1 MVFRKICN
9 DTSTMS
15 VTELAHNFVFVK
27 NREAWYRDFDREIP
41 VRDLMREICAKHAA
55 PADAD
60 ELTDEELDE
69 ILYDNLQFGT
79 DDLEGV
85 FALLY
90 MALYGMADV
99 RAWLERYETTGL
111 PTTNRPEVLQ
121 ECVDTYGAEAQVD
134 MSIEEMSELT
144 KALLK
149 YRRKAAQQV
158 EKTVNPAQGIKDLE
172 AARENIL
179 EEVADVIIML
189 TQLIMI
195 YGGRDLVQE
204 TIENKVDRQIKRLAN
219 TEEETGSEAAQE
231 VLQSAT

>member
-1 MVFRKICN
+1 MIFRKICN

-15 VTELAHNFVFVK
+15 ATELAHNFVFVK
-27 NREAWYRDFDREIP
+27 NMEAWYRDFDREIP

-90 MALYGMADV
+90 MALYGMTDV

-134 MSIEEMSELT
+134 MAVEEMSELT

-149 YRRKAAQQV
+149 YSRK
-158 EKTVNPAQGIKDLE
+158 EAQGSKDLE

-219 TEEETGSEAAQE
+219 TEGETGSEVAQE
-231 VLQSAT
+231 VLQPAT

>member
-15 VTELAHNFVFVK
+15 ATELAHNFVFVK

-90 MALYGMADV
+90 MALYGMTDV

-121 ECVDTYGAEAQVD
+121 ECVNTYG
-134 MSIEEMSELT
+134 
-144 KALLK
+144 
-149 YRRKAAQQV
+149 
-158 EKTVNPAQGIKDLE
+158 

-219 TEEETGSEAAQE
+219 TEGETGSEVAQE
-231 VLQSAT
+231 VLQPAT

>member
-15 VTELAHNFVFVK
+15 ATELAHNFVFVK
-27 NREAWYRDFDREIP
+27 NREAWYRDFDREIS

-60 ELTDEELDE
+60 ELTDEDLDE

-121 ECVDTYGAEAQVD
+121 ECVDIYGAEAQVD
-134 MSIEEMSELT
+134 MAIEEMSELT

-149 YRRKAAQQV
+149 YRRKAAQQAG
-158 EKTVNPAQGIKDLE
+158 KTVNPAQGIKDLE

-179 EEVADVIIML
+179 EEVADVIVML
-189 TQLIMI
+189 TQLVMI

-204 TIENKVDRQIKRLAN
+204 TIENKVDRQIKRLMN
-219 TEEETGSEAAQE
+219 TEGETGSEAAQE
-231 VLQSAT
+231 VLQPAT

>member
-1 MVFRKICN
+1 MIFRKICN

-15 VTELAHNFVFVK
+15 ATELAHNFVFVK

-121 ECVDTYGAEAQVD
+121 ECVNTYGAEAQVD
-134 MSIEEMSELT
+134 MAVEEMSELT

-149 YRRKAAQQV
+149 YRRK
-158 EKTVNPAQGIKDLE
+158 EAQGSKGLE

-219 TEEETGSEAAQE
+219 TEGETGSEVAQE
-231 VLQSAT
+231 VLQPAT

>member
-1 MVFRKICN
+1 MIFRKICN

-15 VTELAHNFVFVK
+15 ATELAHNFVFVK

-90 MALYGMADV
+90 MALFGMADV

-134 MSIEEMSELT
+134 MAVEEMSELT

-149 YRRKAAQQV
+149 YRRKA
-158 EKTVNPAQGIKDLE
+158 AQGIKDLE

-195 YGGRDLVQE
+195 YGGRNLVQE
-204 TIENKVDRQIKRLAN
+204 TIESKVDRQIKRLAN
-219 TEEETGSEAAQE
+219 TEGETGSEVAQE
-231 VLQSAT
+231 VLQPAT

>member
-1 MVFRKICN
+1 MIFRKICN

-15 VTELAHNFVFVK
+15 ATELAHNFVFVK

-85 FALLY
+85 FAILY
-90 MALYGMADV
+90 MALYGMTDV

-134 MSIEEMSELT
+134 MAVEEMSELT

-149 YRRKAAQQV
+149 YRRK
-158 EKTVNPAQGIKDLE
+158 EAQGSKDLE
-172 AARENIL
+172 TARENIL

-219 TEEETGSEAAQE
+219 TEGETGSEVAQE
-231 VLQSAT
+231 VLQPAT

>member
-1 MVFRKICN
+1 MIFRKICN

-15 VTELAHNFVFVK
+15 ATELAHNFVFVK

-55 PADAD
+55 PADTD

-90 MALYGMADV
+90 MALFGMADV

-121 ECVDTYGAEAQVD
+121 ECVNTYGAEAQVD
-134 MSIEEMSELT
+134 MAVEEMSELT

-149 YRRKAAQQV
+149 YRSKAAQ
-158 EKTVNPAQGIKDLE
+158 GSKDLE

-219 TEEETGSEAAQE
+219 TEGETGSEVAQE
-231 VLQSAT
+231 VLQPAT

>member
-1 MVFRKICN
+1 MIFRKICN

-15 VTELAHNFVFVK
+15 ATELAHNFVFVK

-55 PADAD
+55 PADTD

-90 MALYGMADV
+90 MALYGMTDV

-121 ECVDTYGAEAQVD
+121 ECVNTYGAEAQVD
-134 MSIEEMSELT
+134 MAIEEMSELT

-149 YRRKAAQQV
+149 YHRK
-158 EKTVNPAQGIKDLE
+158 EAQGSKDLE

-219 TEEETGSEAAQE
+219 TEGETGSEVAQE
-231 VLQSAT
+231 VLQPAT

>member
-1 MVFRKICN
+1 MIFRKICN

-15 VTELAHNFVFVK
+15 ATELAHNFVFVK

-55 PADAD
+55 PADTD

-90 MALYGMADV
+90 MALYGMTDV

-121 ECVDTYGAEAQVD
+121 ECVNTYGAEAQVD
-134 MSIEEMSELT
+134 MAIEEMSELT

-149 YRRKAAQQV
+149 YRRK
-158 EKTVNPAQGIKDLE
+158 EAQGSKGLE

-219 TEEETGSEAAQE
+219 TEGETGSEVAQE
-231 VLQSAT
+231 VLQPAT

>member
-1 MVFRKICN
+1 MIFRKICN

-15 VTELAHNFVFVK
+15 ATELAHNFVFVK
-27 NREAWYRDFDREIP
+27 NMEAWYRDFDREIP

-90 MALYGMADV
+90 MALFGMADV

-134 MSIEEMSELT
+134 MAVEEMSELT

-149 YRRKAAQQV
+149 YRRK
-158 EKTVNPAQGIKDLE
+158 EAQGSKDLE
-172 AARENIL
+172 TARENIL

-219 TEEETGSEAAQE
+219 TEGETGSEVAQE
-231 VLQSAT
+231 VLQPAT

>member
-1 MVFRKICN
+1 MIFRKICN
-9 DTSTMS
+9 DTSNMS
-15 VTELAHNFVFVK
+15 ADELAHNFVFVK
-27 NREAWYRDFDREIP
+27 NREAWYRDFDREIS

-90 MALYGMADV
+90 MAILGMADV

-111 PTTNRPEVLQ
+111 PTTSRPEVLQ

-134 MSIEEMSELT
+134 MAVEEMSELT

-149 YRRKAAQQV
+149 YRRKAAQ
-158 EKTVNPAQGIKDLE
+158 GSKDLE

-179 EEVADVIIML
+179 EEMADVIIML
-189 TQLIMI
+189 TQIIMI

-219 TEEETGSEAAQE
+219 TEGETGSEAAQE
-231 VLQSAT
+231 VLQPAT

>member
-1 MVFRKICN
+1 MIFRKICN
-9 DTSTMS
+9 DTSNMS
-15 VTELAHNFVFVK
+15 ADELAHNFVFVK
-27 NREAWYRDFDREIP
+27 NREAWYRDFEREIP

-99 RAWLERYETTGL
+99 RTWLERYETTGL

-134 MSIEEMSELT
+134 MAVEEMSELT

-149 YRRKAAQQV
+149 HRRKAAQ
-158 EKTVNPAQGIKDLE
+158 GSKDLE

-219 TEEETGSEAAQE
+219 TEGENGSEAAQE
-231 VLQSAT
+231 VLQPAT

>member
-1 MVFRKICN
+1 MIFRKICN

-15 VTELAHNFVFVK
+15 ATELAHNFVFVK

-41 VRDLMREICAKHAA
+41 ARDLMREICAKHAA

-90 MALYGMADV
+90 MALYGMTDV

-121 ECVDTYGAEAQVD
+121 ECVNTYGAEAQVD
-134 MSIEEMSELT
+134 MAVEEMSELT

-149 YRRKAAQQV
+149 YRRK
-158 EKTVNPAQGIKDLE
+158 EAQGSKDLE
-172 AARENIL
+172 EARENIL

-219 TEEETGSEAAQE
+219 TEGETGSEVAKE
-231 VLQSAT
+231 VLQPAT

>member
-1 MVFRKICN
+1 MIFRKICN

-15 VTELAHNFVFVK
+15 ATELAHNFVFVK

-55 PADAD
+55 PADTD

-90 MALYGMADV
+90 MALYGMTDV

-134 MSIEEMSELT
+134 MAVEEMSELT
-144 KALLK
+144 KALFK
-149 YRRKAAQQV
+149 YRRKAAQ
-158 EKTVNPAQGIKDLE
+158 GSKDLE

-219 TEEETGSEAAQE
+219 TEGETGSEVAQE
-231 VLQSAT
+231 VLQPAT

>member
-1 MVFRKICN
+1 MIFRKICN

-15 VTELAHNFVFVK
+15 ATELAHNFVFVK

-55 PADAD
+55 PADTD

-90 MALYGMADV
+90 MALYGMTDV

-134 MSIEEMSELT
+134 MAVEEMSELT

-149 YRRKAAQQV
+149 YRRKAAQDS
-158 EKTVNPAQGIKDLE
+158 KDLE

-219 TEEETGSEAAQE
+219 TEGETGSEVSQE
-231 VLQSAT
+231 VLQPAT

>member
-15 VTELAHNFVFVK
+15 ATELAHNFVFVK

-90 MALYGMADV
+90 MALFGMADV

-121 ECVDTYGAEAQVD
+121 ECVNTYGAEAQVD
-134 MSIEEMSELT
+134 MAVEEMSELT

-149 YRRKAAQQV
+149 YRRK
-158 EKTVNPAQGIKDLE
+158 EAQGSKDLE

-189 TQLIMI
+189 TQLDLRRQRPCEGDHRKQSRPTDKEACECRGRNRLGSIA
-195 YGGRDLVQE
+195 GGIAASD
-204 TIENKVDRQIKRLAN
+204 IK
-219 TEEETGSEAAQE
+219 E
-231 VLQSAT
+231 V

>member
-1 MVFRKICN
+1 MIFRKICN

-15 VTELAHNFVFVK
+15 ATELAHNFVFVK

-41 VRDLMREICAKHAA
+41 ARDLMREICAKHAA

-90 MALYGMADV
+90 MALYGMTDV

-121 ECVDTYGAEAQVD
+121 ECVNTYGAEAQVD
-134 MSIEEMSELT
+134 MAVEEMSELT

-149 YRRKAAQQV
+149 YRRK
-158 EKTVNPAQGIKDLE
+158 EAQGSKDLE
-172 AARENIL
+172 EARENIL

-219 TEEETGSEAAQE
+219 TEGETGSEVAQE
-231 VLQSAT
+231 VLQPAT

>member
-1 MVFRKICN
+1 MIFRKICN

-15 VTELAHNFVFVK
+15 ATELAHNFVFVK

-90 MALYGMADV
+90 MALYGMTDV

-134 MSIEEMSELT
+134 MAVEEMSELT
-144 KALLK
+144 KALFK
-149 YRRKAAQQV
+149 YRRKAAQ
-158 EKTVNPAQGIKDLE
+158 GSKDLE

-219 TEEETGSEAAQE
+219 TEGETGSEVAQE
-231 VLQSAT
+231 VLQPAT

>member
-1 MVFRKICN
+1 MIFRKICN

-15 VTELAHNFVFVK
+15 ATELAHNFVFVK
-27 NREAWYRDFDREIP
+27 NMEAWYRDFDREIP

-90 MALYGMADV
+90 MALFGMADV

-111 PTTNRPEVLQ
+111 PTTNRPEVLH
-121 ECVDTYGAEAQVD
+121 ECVNTYGAEAQVD
-134 MSIEEMSELT
+134 MAVEEMSELT

-149 YRRKAAQQV
+149 YCRK
-158 EKTVNPAQGIKDLE
+158 EAQGSKDLE

-219 TEEETGSEAAQE
+219 TEGETGSEVAQE
-231 VLQSAT
+231 VLQPAT

>member
-15 VTELAHNFVFVK
+15 ATELAHNFVFVK

-41 VRDLMREICAKHAA
+41 ARDLMREICAKHAA

-90 MALYGMADV
+90 MALYGMTDV

-121 ECVDTYGAEAQVD
+121 ECVNTYGAEAQVD
-134 MSIEEMSELT
+134 MAVEEMSELT

-149 YRRKAAQQV
+149 YRRK
-158 EKTVNPAQGIKDLE
+158 EAQGSKDLE
-172 AARENIL
+172 EARENIL

-204 TIENKVDRQIKRLAN
+204 TIENKVDQQIKRLAN
-219 TEEETGSEAAQE
+219 TEGETGSEVAQE
-231 VLQSAT
+231 VLQPAT

>member
-15 VTELAHNFVFVK
+15 ATELAHNFVFVK

-79 DDLEGV
+79 DDREGV

-90 MALYGMADV
+90 MALFGMADV

-121 ECVDTYGAEAQVD
+121 KCVNTYGAEAQVD
-134 MSIEEMSELT
+134 MAVEEMSELT

-149 YRRKAAQQV
+149 HRRK
-158 EKTVNPAQGIKDLE
+158 EAQGSKDLE

-195 YGGRDLVQE
+195 YGGRDLVKE

-219 TEEETGSEAAQE
+219 AEGETGSEVSQE
-231 VLQSAT
+231 VLQPAT

>member
-1 MVFRKICN
+1 MIFRKICN

-15 VTELAHNFVFVK
+15 ATELAHNFVFVK
-27 NREAWYRDFDREIP
+27 NREAWYRNFDREIP

-55 PADAD
+55 PADTD

-85 FALLY
+85 FAILY
-90 MALYGMADV
+90 MALYGMTDV

-134 MSIEEMSELT
+134 TAVEEMSELT

-149 YRRKAAQQV
+149 YRRKAAQGS
-158 EKTVNPAQGIKDLE
+158 KGLE

-219 TEEETGSEAAQE
+219 TEGETGSEVAQE
-231 VLQSAT
+231 VLQPAT

>member
-1 MVFRKICN
+1 MIFRKICN

-15 VTELAHNFVFVK
+15 ATELAHNFVFVK

-90 MALYGMADV
+90 MALYGMTDV

-134 MSIEEMSELT
+134 MAVEEMSELT

-149 YRRKAAQQV
+149 YRCKAAQ
-158 EKTVNPAQGIKDLE
+158 GSKDLE

-219 TEEETGSEAAQE
+219 TEGETGSEVAQE
-231 VLQSAT
+231 VLQPAT

>member
-15 VTELAHNFVFVK
+15 ATELAHNFVFVK

-90 MALYGMADV
+90 MALYGMTDV

-121 ECVDTYGAEAQVD
+121 ECVNTYGAEAQVD
-134 MSIEEMSELT
+134 MAVEEMSELT

-149 YRRKAAQQV
+149 YRRK
-158 EKTVNPAQGIKDLE
+158 EAQGSKDLE
-172 AARENIL
+172 AVRENIL

-219 TEEETGSEAAQE
+219 TEGETGSEVAQE
-231 VLQSAT
+231 VLQPAT

>member
-1 MVFRKICN
+1 MIFRKICN

-15 VTELAHNFVFVK
+15 ATELAHNFVFVK

-41 VRDLMREICAKHAA
+41 ARDLMREICAKHAA

-121 ECVDTYGAEAQVD
+121 ECVNTYGAEAQVD
-134 MSIEEMSELT
+134 MAVEEMSELT

-149 YRRKAAQQV
+149 YRRK
-158 EKTVNPAQGIKDLE
+158 EAQGSKDLE
-172 AARENIL
+172 EARENIL

-219 TEEETGSEAAQE
+219 TEGETGSEVAQE
-231 VLQSAT
+231 VLQPAT

>member
-15 VTELAHNFVFVK
+15 ATELAHNFVFVK

-90 MALYGMADV
+90 MALYGMTDV

-121 ECVDTYGAEAQVD
+121 ECVNTYGAEAQVD
-134 MSIEEMSELT
+134 MAVEEMSELT

-149 YRRKAAQQV
+149 YRRK
-158 EKTVNPAQGIKDLE
+158 EAQGSKDLE
-172 AARENIL
+172 EARENIL

-219 TEEETGSEAAQE
+219 TEGETGSEVAQE
-231 VLQSAT
+231 VLQPAT

>member
-15 VTELAHNFVFVK
+15 ATELAHNFVFVK
-27 NREAWYRDFDREIP
+27 NGEAWYRDFDRGIS

-55 PADAD
+55 PADVD

-134 MSIEEMSELT
+134 MAVEEMSELT

-149 YRRKAAQQV
+149 YRRKAAQ
-158 EKTVNPAQGIKDLE
+158 GSKDLE

-189 TQLIMI
+189 TQFIMI

-219 TEEETGSEAAQE
+219 TEGETGSEAAQE
-231 VLQSAT
+231 VLQPAT

>member
-15 VTELAHNFVFVK
+15 ATELAHNFVFVK

-41 VRDLMREICAKHAA
+41 ARDLMREICAKHAA

-90 MALYGMADV
+90 MALYGMTDV

-111 PTTNRPEVLQ
+111 QTTNRPEVLQ
-121 ECVDTYGAEAQVD
+121 ECVNTYGAEAQVD
-134 MSIEEMSELT
+134 MAVEEMSELT

-149 YRRKAAQQV
+149 YRRK
-158 EKTVNPAQGIKDLE
+158 EAQGSKDLE
-172 AARENIL
+172 EARENIL

-219 TEEETGSEAAQE
+219 TEGETGSEVAQE
-231 VLQSAT
+231 VLQPAT

>member
-1 MVFRKICN
+1 MIFRKICN

-15 VTELAHNFVFVK
+15 ATELAHNFVFVK

-41 VRDLMREICAKHAA
+41 ARDLMREICAKHAA

-90 MALYGMADV
+90 MALYGMTDV

-121 ECVDTYGAEAQVD
+121 ECVNTYGAEAQVD
-134 MSIEEMSELT
+134 MAVEEMSELT

-149 YRRKAAQQV
+149 YRRK
-158 EKTVNPAQGIKDLE
+158 EAQGSKDLE
-172 AARENIL
+172 EARENIL

-204 TIENKVDRQIKRLAN
+204 AIENKVDRQIKRLAN
-219 TEEETGSEAAQE
+219 TEGETGSEVAQE
-231 VLQSAT
+231 VLQPAT

>member
-9 DTSTMS
+9 DTSIMS
-15 VTELAHNFVFVK
+15 ATELAHNFVFVK

-41 VRDLMREICAKHAA
+41 ARDLMREICAKHAA

-90 MALYGMADV
+90 MALYGMTDV

-121 ECVDTYGAEAQVD
+121 ECVNTYGAEAQVD
-134 MSIEEMSELT
+134 MAVEEMSELT

-149 YRRKAAQQV
+149 YRRK
-158 EKTVNPAQGIKDLE
+158 EAQGSKDLE
-172 AARENIL
+172 EARENIL

-219 TEEETGSEAAQE
+219 TEGETGSEVAQE
-231 VLQSAT
+231 VLQPAT

>member
-15 VTELAHNFVFVK
+15 ATELAHNFVFVK

-90 MALYGMADV
+90 MALYGMTDV

-121 ECVDTYGAEAQVD
+121 ECVNTYGAEAQVD
-134 MSIEEMSELT
+134 MAVEEMSELT

-149 YRRKAAQQV
+149 YRRKAAQ
-158 EKTVNPAQGIKDLE
+158 GGKDLE

-195 YGGRDLVQE
+195 YGGRDLVQA

-219 TEEETGSEAAQE
+219 TEEETGSEVAQE